1 MRFLA
6 GDIARMSGQPAVQD
20 TPYLKDPSLPSD
32 CTRKPSTQQGS
43 TPAFRTAGLNL
54 DQADHR
60 FSKVD
65 LSVRTSEVGVSSG
78 GPGET
83 LGLPSSAH
91 HSPHMPCNKAPNDLV
106 NVGELDSRP
115 A

>member
-32 CTRKPSTQQGS
+32 CMRKPSTQQGS
-43 TPAFRTAGLNL
+43 TPVFRTASLNL

-65 LSVRTSEVGVSSG
+65 LSVRTSEG

-83 LGLPSSAH
+83 PGLPSSAH

>member
-6 GDIARMSGQPAVQD
+6 GDIAWMSGLPAVQD

-43 TPAFRTAGLNL
+43 TPAFRTASLNL

-65 LSVRTSEVGVSSG
+65 LSV
-78 GPGET
+78 GET

-91 HSPHMPCNKAPNDLV
+91 HSPHAPCNKAPNDLV